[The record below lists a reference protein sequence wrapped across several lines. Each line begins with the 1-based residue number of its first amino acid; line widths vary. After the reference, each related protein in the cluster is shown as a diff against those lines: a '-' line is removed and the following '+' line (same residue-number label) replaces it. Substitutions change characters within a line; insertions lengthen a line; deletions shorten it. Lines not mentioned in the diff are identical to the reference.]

1 MRKLIATA
9 FAAGALIAAA
19 GTANA
24 GVTEVRF
31 GALAH
36 DPLNGKEDGIDINAE
51 IFFSSWTEG
60 SWQLR
65 PSLGAS
71 VNTSGDTSQV
81 YLALNYGGPISDDW
95 FLEISGGG
103 MVHDGETD
111 DTIAPLDRLELGSAV
126 LFHVGLSLGVMVSE
140 DVSLSLFATHAS
152 SAGITERNEGLETA
166 GLRLGIK
173 F

>member
-1 MRKLIATA
+1 MWKLLATTVVVCA
-9 FAAGALIAAA
+9 FGAAA

-24 GVTEVRF
+24 GVSEVRF

-36 DPLNGKEDGIDINAE
+36 DPLAQKEDGIDINAE
-51 IFFSSWTEG
+51 IFFSSWTQG
-60 SWQLR
+60 SWALR

-71 VNTSGDTSQV
+71 VNTTGDTSQV
-81 YLALNYGGPISDDW
+81 YIAINYGGPISEDW

-103 MVHDGETD
+103 MVHDGELETPD
-111 DTIAPLDRLELGSAV
+111 PNKKELGSEV
-126 LFHVGLSLGVMVSE
+126 LFHIGLSLGVMVSE

-152 SAGITERNEGLETA
+152 NAGWAERNEGLETA
-166 GLRLGIK
+166 GLRLGIR

>member
-1 MRKLIATA
+1 MIAM
-9 FAAGALIAAA
+9 ALAVCALGAAA

-24 GVTEVRF
+24 GVSEVRF
-31 GALAH
+31 GVLAH
-36 DPLNGKEDGIDINAE
+36 DPLNGKEEGIDINAE
-51 IFFSSWTEG
+51 LFFSSWTEG

-65 PSLGAS
+65 PSIGAS
-71 VNTSGDTSQV
+71 VNTQGDTSQV
-81 YLALNYGGPISDDW
+81 YIALNYGGPISENW

-111 DTIAPLDRLELGSAV
+111 DMVAPPDRLELGSAV

-166 GLRLGIK
+166 GLRMGIK